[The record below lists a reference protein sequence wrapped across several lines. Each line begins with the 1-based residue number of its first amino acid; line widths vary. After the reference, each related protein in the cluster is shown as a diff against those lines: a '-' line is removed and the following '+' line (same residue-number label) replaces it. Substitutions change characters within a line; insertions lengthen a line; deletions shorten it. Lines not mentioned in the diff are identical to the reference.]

1 MIMIM
6 IVSAGFFRHRR
17 RGLGG
22 IFAAVVSV
30 MLVFTICGCAILE
43 RVPVKEDLV
52 KEEKV
57 LTENINNES
66 NPFFLA
72 EAYLSRARLRLRAD
86 NPRIDYD
93 GALEDL
99 KKAVDLNPEISG
111 GKDIRDWIAAL
122 VRLTDVNQEV
132 AQLKAKNEQTERQ
145 NRTLRSN
152 IEQLEKQEQELR
164 KTIEELQALELQM
177 EQRRQQLR

>member
-1 MIMIM
+1 MSECF
-6 IVSAGFFRHRR
+6 VFHRR
-17 RGLGG
+17 GGAGGVFIAFLIGILVLTALGG
-22 IFAAVVSV
+22 CTNVKHVKH
-30 MLVFTICGCAILE
+30 
-43 RVPVKEDLV
+43 VPVEEDLV
-52 KEEKV
+52 KEEKL
-57 LTENINNES
+57 LTESIENEI

-72 EAYLSRARLRLRAD
+72 EVYLRRARLRLRAD
-86 NPRIDYD
+86 SPHSDYG

-99 KKAVDLNPEISG
+99 KKAVDLKPELST
-111 GKDIRDWIAAL
+111 GKDISNWLAAL
-122 VRLTDVNQEV
+122 GRLDDLNQEV
-132 AQLKAKNEQTERQ
+132 AQLKAKNDQTERQ